1 MSGATLT
8 FFLLSADVHDIKF
21 VINFDFPNNTEDY
34 VHRIGRTAR
43 AEQTGTAY
51 SFFTSSNAK
60 QARELIDILKE
71 AKQNVP
77 PRLYHMLELSKQM
90 HMAKCELISSYL
102 LQNGSILLKIL
113 LTSKI
118 SSQVM
123 FHLCLSVCSAYA
135 PILVYTDVSTAVSIL
150 VHCELC
156 VAFCVPLQHDSVTE
170 SVTIS
175 AATKIEAV

>member
-8 FFLLSADVHDIKF
+8 CCLLPADVHDINF

-71 AKQNVP
+71 AKQQVP

-90 HMAKCELISSYL
+90 YMAKCEFISLYL
-102 LQNGSILLKIL
+102 LQNGQY
-113 LTSKI
+113 LTKN
-118 SSQVM
+118 
-123 FHLCLSVCSAYA
+123 SV
-135 PILVYTDVSTAVSIL
+135 D
-150 VHCELC
+150 
-156 VAFCVPLQHDSVTE
+156 
-170 SVTIS
+170 
-175 AATKIEAV
+175 